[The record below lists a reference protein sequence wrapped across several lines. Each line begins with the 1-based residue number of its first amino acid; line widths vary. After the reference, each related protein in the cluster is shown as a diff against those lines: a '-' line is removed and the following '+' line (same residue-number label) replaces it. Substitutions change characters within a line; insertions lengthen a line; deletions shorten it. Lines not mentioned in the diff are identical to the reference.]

1 MHDVRAHPPG
11 SIHHLHPSP
20 WPSHCLCSWNPF
32 WTTLTLLRRSD
43 VPTLR
48 LRFPALRSAELSQT
62 FNGLLAPISLYNSCT
77 LMDSLGLY
85 TLFASCSLHVFT
97 SVALSLPTRI

>member
-1 MHDVRAHPPG
+1 MRDVRAHPPG

-20 WPSHCLCSWNPF
+20 WPTHCLCGWNPF
-32 WTTLTLLRRSD
+32 WTTLTPLSHAPTLRRSD

-48 LRFPALRSAELSQT
+48 LRFPALRSAEPAQT
-62 FNGLLAPISLYNSCT
+62 FNGLLAPISLHNLCT

-85 TLFASCSLHVFT
+85 TLFASCSLHVI
-97 SVALSLPTRI
+97 R

>member
-1 MHDVRAHPPG
+1 MAI
-11 SIHHLHPSP
+11 S
-20 WPSHCLCSWNPF
+20 
-32 WTTLTLLRRSD
+32 LLVWLELLLDYPDSAFPHSDTPTFRHSD

-62 FNGLLAPISLYNSCT
+62 FNGLLAPISLYNLCT

-85 TLFASCSLHVFT
+85 TLFASCSLHVI
-97 SVALSLPTRI
+97 R